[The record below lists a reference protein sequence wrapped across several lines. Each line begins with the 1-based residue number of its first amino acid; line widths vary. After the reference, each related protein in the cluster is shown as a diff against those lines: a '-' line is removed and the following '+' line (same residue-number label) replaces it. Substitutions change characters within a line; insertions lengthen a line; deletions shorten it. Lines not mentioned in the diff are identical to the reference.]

1 MKKIISAFL
10 ACAVMALSLAGC
22 GGSASSSAPAAGS
35 ASSAGGSTAGTATT
49 VSWWMDPQN
58 MASNQVKSFSEHKG
72 WQLYEKNVGVDIDW
86 QEPASGQSAE
96 QFNLIVAT
104 SDLPDIM
111 YYSWATSY
119 PGGPDAAIADG
130 KIVAL
135 NDYIEEY
142 APNFSAYLDAHP
154 DVRQEITT
162 DSGNIYCFPGV
173 YTYTSQDSDVW
184 QDTIDREPYEESFI
198 GLVVRKD
205 LLDKAGLDIPV
216 TLDDWYEALVAFK
229 DMGIKYPLSCQAMML
244 TMAQCFSSAYD
255 ITVPVVGYDIGNTA
269 FALKDD
275 GSIFYGPA
283 QDSYKEYLA
292 FMNKLYSEGLLDPDF
307 MVQDRTNVQSK
318 VINGE
323 VGAWVEMMPTG
334 LGNLRRQVL
343 ADDPNSEFY
352 PVGVLNPV
360 LEEGQ
365 QLVYKQGNAAYIG
378 SGAAITTSCEDI
390 ATACRVLDY
399 GWSEEGNRILNWGIE
414 GESYEFVDGW
424 PKLTDSIVNNDQG
437 IAPSEAFGVYRN
449 LNGPYPMD
457 HSQRLES
464 KRDYTLQE
472 GEVDENL
479 KSLDLWSS
487 SANGTVRAG
496 LPSTTMLTEESAEY
510 ANAYNELSTYAAEM
524 LLYSLQRPL
533 ELRCPRYCVRS
544 AALCRTSSYKRRSFT
559 RTQLSSGTGK
569 STAKSQRTS
578 RVRPTVQPSR
588 QLHTRENSG
597 VSPTLLGLNSS
608 RMAFQSGAPAVFSP
622 TPSQNVPPPVQL
634 MLNWSR
640 NVPRRRLSQ
649 RENSGANGPPS
660 QSSRCCALRP
670 SALKPRTSLS
680 HEYIAPRRP
689 AACSKYFMVQ
699 GLSGCTNVHHFSPI
713 RY

>member
-119 PGGPDAAIADG
+119 PGGPDAAIGDG

-184 QDTIDREPYEESFI
+184 QGTIDREPYEESFI

-524 LLYSLQRPL
+524 FSKFVMGNESLDNFAKYQDNLKALGLDTVLQLQTTAL
-533 ELRCPRYCVRS
+533 ERY
-544 AALCRTSSYKRRSFT
+544 
-559 RTQLSSGTGK
+559 
-569 STAKSQRTS
+569 TS
-578 RVRPTVQPSR
+578 RVQ
-588 QLHTRENSG
+588 
-597 VSPTLLGLNSS
+597 
-608 RMAFQSGAPAVFSP
+608 
-622 TPSQNVPPPVQL
+622 
-634 MLNWSR
+634 
-640 NVPRRRLSQ
+640 
-649 RENSGANGPPS
+649 
-660 QSSRCCALRP
+660 
-670 SALKPRTSLS
+670 
-680 HEYIAPRRP
+680 
-689 AACSKYFMVQ
+689 
-699 GLSGCTNVHHFSPI
+699 
-713 RY
+713 

>member
-390 ATACRVLDY
+390 ATACRVLD
-399 GWSEEGNRILNWGIE
+399 L
-414 GESYEFVDGW
+414 
-424 PKLTDSIVNNDQG
+424 
-437 IAPSEAFGVYRN
+437 
-449 LNGPYPMD
+449 
-457 HSQRLES
+457 
-464 KRDYTLQE
+464 
-472 GEVDENL
+472 
-479 KSLDLWSS
+479 SLI
-487 SANGTVRAG
+487 
-496 LPSTTMLTEESAEY
+496 
-510 ANAYNELSTYAAEM
+510 
-524 LLYSLQRPL
+524 
-533 ELRCPRYCVRS
+533 
-544 AALCRTSSYKRRSFT
+544 
-559 RTQLSSGTGK
+559 
-569 STAKSQRTS
+569 
-578 RVRPTVQPSR
+578 
-588 QLHTRENSG
+588 H
-597 VSPTLLGLNSS
+597 
-608 RMAFQSGAPAVFSP
+608 
-622 TPSQNVPPPVQL
+622 
-634 MLNWSR
+634 
-640 NVPRRRLSQ
+640 
-649 RENSGANGPPS
+649 
-660 QSSRCCALRP
+660 
-670 SALKPRTSLS
+670 
-680 HEYIAPRRP
+680 I
-689 AACSKYFMVQ
+689 
-699 GLSGCTNVHHFSPI
+699 
-713 RY
+713 

>member
-390 ATACRVLDY
+390 ATACKIIATGHSRGGKVALCAAIYDERIALCAPNGSGCGGAGCFRFLGGRY
-399 GWSEEGNRILNWGIE
+399 GEGIGLCETAGSINDMLGYW
-414 GESYEFVDGW
+414 W
-424 PKLTDSIVNNDQG
+424 TD
-437 IAPSEAFGVYRN
+437 AFGEFGAR
-449 LNGPYPMD
+449 
-457 HSQRLES
+457 Q
-464 KRDYTLQE
+464 KRYTRSNFPVAKNQMEFMANFSLDKLGTLQ
-472 GEVDENL
+472 DE
-479 KSLDLWSS
+479 D
-487 SANGTVRAG
+487 R
-496 LPSTTMLTEESAEY
+496 LPFDMHFAK
-510 ANAYNELSTYAAEM
+510 
-524 LLYSLQRPL
+524 
-533 ELRCPRYCVRS
+533 
-544 AALCRTSSYKRRSFT
+544 AL
-559 RTQLSSGTGK
+559 
-569 STAKSQRTS
+569 
-578 RVRPTVQPSR
+578 
-588 QLHTRENSG
+588 
-597 VSPTLLGLNSS
+597 
-608 RMAFQSGAPAVFSP
+608 
-622 TPSQNVPPPVQL
+622 
-634 MLNWSR
+634 
-640 NVPRRRLSQ
+640 
-649 RENSGANGPPS
+649 
-660 QSSRCCALRP
+660 
-670 SALKPRTSLS
+670 
-680 HEYIAPRRP
+680 IAPRALITTDGLGDVWANTFGTQVTWRAAQEVFDFLGVPEKNALHFREGKHEFQAADWIAIVDFCDEMFFGKTSANNIVSFRP
-689 AACSKYFMVQ
+689 VQ
-699 GLSGCTNVHHFSPI
+699 QAGTPMDVMMERMDWRKTKLHYTWSNPLEDM
-713 RY
+713 

>member
-1 MKKIISAFL
+1 
-10 ACAVMALSLAGC
+10 
-22 GGSASSSAPAAGS
+22 
-35 ASSAGGSTAGTATT
+35 
-49 VSWWMDPQN
+49 
-58 MASNQVKSFSEHKG
+58 
-72 WQLYEKNVGVDIDW
+72 
-86 QEPASGQSAE
+86 
-96 QFNLIVAT
+96 
-104 SDLPDIM
+104 
-111 YYSWATSY
+111 
-119 PGGPDAAIADG
+119 
-130 KIVAL
+130 
-135 NDYIEEY
+135 
-142 APNFSAYLDAHP
+142 
-154 DVRQEITT
+154 
-162 DSGNIYCFPGV
+162 
-173 YTYTSQDSDVW
+173 
-184 QDTIDREPYEESFI
+184 
-198 GLVVRKD
+198 
-205 LLDKAGLDIPV
+205 
-216 TLDDWYEALVAFK
+216 
-229 DMGIKYPLSCQAMML
+229 MGIKYPLSCQAMML

-390 ATACRVLDY
+390 ATACKVLDY

-464 KRDYTLQE
+464 KRDYTLKE

-524 LLYSLQRPL
+524 FSKFVMGNESLDNFAKYQDNLKALGLDTVLQLQTTAL
-533 ELRCPRYCVRS
+533 ERYN
-544 AALCRTSSYKRRSFT
+544 
-559 RTQLSSGTGK
+559 
-569 STAKSQRTS
+569 S
-578 RVRPTVQPSR
+578 RVQ
-588 QLHTRENSG
+588 
-597 VSPTLLGLNSS
+597 
-608 RMAFQSGAPAVFSP
+608 
-622 TPSQNVPPPVQL
+622 
-634 MLNWSR
+634 
-640 NVPRRRLSQ
+640 
-649 RENSGANGPPS
+649 
-660 QSSRCCALRP
+660 
-670 SALKPRTSLS
+670 
-680 HEYIAPRRP
+680 
-689 AACSKYFMVQ
+689 
-699 GLSGCTNVHHFSPI
+699 
-713 RY
+713 

>member
-184 QDTIDREPYEESFI
+184 QGTIDREPYEESFI

-318 VINGE
+318 VIC
-323 VGAWVEMMPTG
+323 
-334 LGNLRRQVL
+334 
-343 ADDPNSEFY
+343 
-352 PVGVLNPV
+352 
-360 LEEGQ
+360 
-365 QLVYKQGNAAYIG
+365 AARCWL
-378 SGAAITTSCEDI
+378 TTP
-390 ATACRVLDY
+390 
-399 GWSEEGNRILNWGIE
+399 ILN
-414 GESYEFVDGW
+414 F
-424 PKLTDSIVNNDQG
+424 
-437 IAPSEAFGVYRN
+437 
-449 LNGPYPMD
+449 
-457 HSQRLES
+457 
-464 KRDYTLQE
+464 TL
-472 GEVDENL
+472 
-479 KSLDLWSS
+479 W
-487 SANGTVRAG
+487 
-496 LPSTTMLTEESAEY
+496 
-510 ANAYNELSTYAAEM
+510 
-524 LLYSLQRPL
+524 
-533 ELRCPRYCVRS
+533 
-544 AALCRTSSYKRRSFT
+544 
-559 RTQLSSGTGK
+559 
-569 STAKSQRTS
+569 
-578 RVRPTVQPSR
+578 
-588 QLHTRENSG
+588 
-597 VSPTLLGLNSS
+597 
-608 RMAFQSGAPAVFSP
+608 
-622 TPSQNVPPPVQL
+622 
-634 MLNWSR
+634 
-640 NVPRRRLSQ
+640 
-649 RENSGANGPPS
+649 
-660 QSSRCCALRP
+660 
-670 SALKPRTSLS
+670 
-680 HEYIAPRRP
+680 
-689 AACSKYFMVQ
+689 AC
-699 GLSGCTNVHHFSPI
+699 
-713 RY
+713 

>member
-1 MKKIISAFL
+1 
-10 ACAVMALSLAGC
+10 MALSLAGC

-437 IAPSEAFGVYRN
+437 IAPSEAFVVVY
-449 LNGPYPMD
+449 
-457 HSQRLES
+457 
-464 KRDYTLQE
+464 
-472 GEVDENL
+472 
-479 KSLDLWSS
+479 
-487 SANGTVRAG
+487 
-496 LPSTTMLTEESAEY
+496 
-510 ANAYNELSTYAAEM
+510 
-524 LLYSLQRPL
+524 
-533 ELRCPRYCVRS
+533 
-544 AALCRTSSYKRRSFT
+544 
-559 RTQLSSGTGK
+559 
-569 STAKSQRTS
+569 
-578 RVRPTVQPSR
+578 
-588 QLHTRENSG
+588 
-597 VSPTLLGLNSS
+597 
-608 RMAFQSGAPAVFSP
+608 
-622 TPSQNVPPPVQL
+622 
-634 MLNWSR
+634 
-640 NVPRRRLSQ
+640 
-649 RENSGANGPPS
+649 
-660 QSSRCCALRP
+660 
-670 SALKPRTSLS
+670 
-680 HEYIAPRRP
+680 
-689 AACSKYFMVQ
+689 
-699 GLSGCTNVHHFSPI
+699 
-713 RY
+713 